1 MSYDDLMELI
11 KFVNDSKAV
20 EQRVKELKAREE
32 AILANIQ
39 LTEDVADIETAK
51 KLAVEALAEA
61 RATVEAAKAEA
72 QTIKASAQTAYDKKF
87 AELQAAQVKAEEAVA
102 ATKQMERLIEQKK
115 AEWAA
120 EDKRQLKAAQALAA
134 QQQELNEKQAD
145 IDARLDKLKA
155 VMG

>member
-102 ATKQMERLIEQKK
+102 ATKQMELLIAQKK

-120 EDKRQLKAAQALAA
+120 EDKRQSKAAQALAA